1 MKFTTNQMQYFTKFI
16 QVHAIQNIILRI
28 HSSLFM
34 KRVALSYLQGEHG
47 KTSFLSRWSAVH
59 IRGSKKHRL
68 LSCRACLILCIT
80 WSEWDIAKNQKSSYN
95 FTKSYTKACNVSKAN
110 KVRCHALPK
119 KRLPEIWSRHVKLC
133 AHCFRR
139 ALSLTR
145 FVDAEKSES
154 IWIHMS
160 ENSQH
165 DRGVC
170 RNLPGYQ
177 FDLRTHDSIRYEH
190 AAKFNVE

>member
-119 KRLPEIWSRHVKLC
+119 KTVTRNLKSPRQIVCALFSTCSLTHTLRRCRKVWEYLNSYVWKQFTWSR
-133 AHCFRR
+133 RMQ
-139 ALSLTR
+139 
-145 FVDAEKSES
+145 KSA
-154 IWIHMS
+154 WIPVRS
-160 ENSQH
+160 
-165 DRGVC
+165 
-170 RNLPGYQ
+170 
-177 FDLRTHDSIRYEH
+177 
-190 AAKFNVE
+190 